1 MKLREI
7 SKKEFEDFCDD
18 VQEKN
23 IFQSKEWAEVKRRFG
38 YHTYF
43 VGLDQS
49 GKIRAAAMLLS
60 TETKML
66 KKRIFYCP
74 RGYMIYYRDLELL
87 RAFTKG
93 ITEFAKE
100 KNAIYLRISPF
111 VSLKDRD
118 YLGNI
123 VEGGMNNQKC
133 VDNLLELGYLP
144 VDKILYT
151 DPRWLY
157 KIDLSGK
164 NNDEL
169 LSSFSDD
176 AQNIIKRNESIG
188 IKTRELSIEELPT
201 FLDVL
206 KLDKTKIDYLEC
218 KDNIKD
224 IYEVL
229 KKNKMISVNV
239 VELDIDKF
247 MENTTQSIEN
257 ALGDESLTEQLQKQL
272 ETVQNLQYKYGHSI
286 MIGGACSFIY
296 KNKMSTL
303 CHVFSNQFTNYSP
316 IYSMFYDLIKLA
328 KKRSCDAF
336 YMYGIDDNFTTNSL
350 FNCYKNFH
358 GQVVELIGEYDLVF
372 DEFSYNRE
380 MKKLLKEKEAS
391 K

>member
-7 SKKEFEDFCDD
+7 SKKEFEDFCNG

-93 ITEFAKE
+93 IREFAKE

-111 VSLKDRD
+111 VSLRDRD

-133 VDNLLELGYLP
+133 IDNLLALGYLP

-157 KIDLSGK
+157 KIDLKGK
-164 NNDEL
+164 NDGEL
-169 LSSFSDD
+169 LKSFSDD

-188 IKTRELSIEELPT
+188 ITTRELDIEEFPT
-201 FLDVL
+201 FLEVL
-206 KLDKTKIDYLEC
+206 KLDNAKVDYLDCEET
-218 KDNIKD
+218 IKD
-224 IYEVL
+224 ICEVL
-229 KKNKMISVNV
+229 KKNKMISFNII
-239 VELDIDKF
+239 ELDIDKF
-247 MENTTQSIEN
+247 LENTTQSIKN
-257 ALGDESLTEQLQKQL
+257 AEGDINLTEQLQKQL
-272 ETVQNLQYKYGHSI
+272 ETIQTLQYKYGHSI
-286 MIGGACSFIY
+286 MIGGTCSLIY
-296 KNKMSTL
+296 GNKMSTL
-303 CHVFSNQFTNYSP
+303 CHVFSNKFINYSP
-316 IYSMFYDLIKLA
+316 IYSIYYDLIKLA
-328 KKRSCDAF
+328 KKRSCESF
-336 YMYGIDDNFTTNSL
+336 YMYGINDDFTTNSL
-350 FNCYKNFH
+350 FNCYKDFH

-380 MKKLLKEKEAS
+380 MKRLLKEKEAS

>member
-18 VQEKN
+18 IQEKN
-23 IFQSKEWAEVKRRFG
+23 IFQSKEWAEVERRFG

-43 VGLDQS
+43 VGMDQS

-93 ITEFAKE
+93 ITEFAKD

-123 VEGGMNNQKC
+123 IEGGMNNQKC
-133 VDNLLELGYLP
+133 VDNLLGLGYLP
-144 VDKILYT
+144 VDKLLYT

-157 KIDLSGK
+157 KIDLKGK
-164 NNDEL
+164 NDNEL
-169 LSSFSDD
+169 LENFSDD
-176 AQNIIKRNESIG
+176 VQNIIKRNESIG
-188 IKTRELSIEELPT
+188 ITTRELPLEELPS
-201 FLDVL
+201 FLKIL
-206 KLDKTKIDYLEC
+206 ELDKMKIDYLKC
-218 KDNIKD
+218 DKTIND

-229 KKNKMISVNV
+229 KKNKMISVSV
-239 VELDIDKF
+239 IELNIDEF
-247 MENTTQSIEN
+247 MNNTTQSIKN
-257 ALGDESLTEQLQKQL
+257 ALGDERLTAQLQRQL
-272 ETVQNLQYKYGHSI
+272 EIVQNLQYKYGHSI
-286 MIGGACSFIY
+286 MIGGTCSFIY

-303 CHVFSNQFTNYSP
+303 CHAFSNQFINYSP
-316 IYSMFYDLIKLA
+316 IYSMYYNLIKLA
-328 KKRSCDAF
+328 KKRSCDTF
-336 YMYGIDDNFTTNSL
+336 YMYGIDDDFTTNSL
-350 FNCYKNFH
+350 FNSYKHFH
-358 GQVVELIGEYDLVF
+358 GQVVELVGEYDLVF
-372 DEFSYNRE
+372 DDFSYNRE